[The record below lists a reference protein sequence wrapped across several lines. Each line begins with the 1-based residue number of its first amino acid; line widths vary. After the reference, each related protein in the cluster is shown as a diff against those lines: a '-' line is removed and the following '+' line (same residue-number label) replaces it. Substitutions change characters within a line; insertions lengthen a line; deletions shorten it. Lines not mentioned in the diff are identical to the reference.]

1 MSRRLAWNVP
11 IGEPLG
17 VWLVPGSIFPRQSSG
32 QAGQTRGIA
41 RFRSILA
48 TAGAALLLLGAANAV
63 QAQAP
68 VAAGTPQAVGRSGA
82 NVGSLSC
89 NVAGGVGF
97 IFGSSKEMNCLF
109 TRTDGIAE
117 RYTGTI
123 KKYGVDIGF
132 TKEAHMIWLVFAP
145 GSIAP
150 GALTGSYAGATA
162 SATVGVGAGA
172 NVLLGGGSGQITL
185 QPVSVEGSVG
195 LNVAA
200 GIGAVDLN
208 YVK

>member
-1 MSRRLAWNVP
+1 MKML
-11 IGEPLG
+11 
-17 VWLVPGSIFPRQSSG
+17 
-32 QAGQTRGIA
+32 
-41 RFRSILA
+41 RSVLA
-48 TAGAALLLLGAANAV
+48 TAGAALLLVAAAGGA
-63 QAQAP
+63 QAQTPAKP
-68 VAAGTPQAVGRSGA
+68 GTPAAAGKSGT

-89 NVAGGVGF
+89 TVAGGVGF
-97 IFGSSKEMNCLF
+97 IFGSSKDLSCLF

-132 TKEAHMIWLVFAP
+132 TKEAQMVWLVFAP

-150 GALTGSYAGATA
+150 GSLTSSYGGATA
-162 SATVGVGAGA
+162 SATVGGGVGA
-172 NVLLGGGSGQITL
+172 NVLVGGGSGQVPL

-200 GIGAVDLN
+200 GVGAVELK